1 MRHYSMPGKRLV
13 TETRADGRDV
23 SLHRKHTECLTRS
36 TDAGEGTYSPGH
48 VDIPNALLAR
58 QTEEQLGSGSNKHLI
73 HSLNRLGRTLLGD
86 SCLAR
91 KFDCILIL
99 SGCWLDV
106 GACSSSHTSPDGH
119 DLRIL
124 LSYITGRPGFVDTPP
139 GIHHQTA
146 RSLHTHNHP
155 LTDVADSMTSIHR
168 HSGRKVLR
176 QTATLWPCGSTC
188 MRRVGRD
195 HVCVAFL
202 ERRAENVCVCVAFL
216 ERRAENVC
224 VRGIP

>member
-1 MRHYSMPGKRLV
+1 LY
-13 TETRADGRDV
+13 
-23 SLHRKHTECLTRS
+23 
-36 TDAGEGTYSPGH
+36 
-48 VDIPNALLAR
+48 
-58 QTEEQLGSGSNKHLI
+58 
-73 HSLNRLGRTLLGD
+73 
-86 SCLAR
+86 
-91 KFDCILIL
+91 
-99 SGCWLDV
+99 GCWLDV
-106 GACSSSHTSPDGH
+106 GACSSSHTSPRIQIGMFRPIRVDHTKCLQVAIETPSFIHSDGH

-124 LSYITGRPGFVDTPP
+124 LSYITRRPGFVDTPP

-216 ERRAENVC
+216 ERRAPN
-224 VRGIP
+224 RGSFKLGSTKCHAARESAS

>member
-1 MRHYSMPGKRLV
+1 MFRPIRVDHTKCLQV
-13 TETRADGRDV
+13 AIETP
-23 SLHRKHTECLTRS
+23 SF
-36 TDAGEGTYSPGH
+36 
-48 VDIPNALLAR
+48 
-58 QTEEQLGSGSNKHLI
+58 I
-73 HSLNRLGRTLLGD
+73 HS
-86 SCLAR
+86 
-91 KFDCILIL
+91 
-99 SGCWLDV
+99 
-106 GACSSSHTSPDGH
+106 DGH

-124 LSYITGRPGFVDTPP
+124 LSYITRRPGFVDTPP

-202 ERRAENVCVCVAFL
+202 ERRAPTGVPSNLAEHNKYLILIPERITLSPRPTCSSTTTTASLSPSVRSKNVMRPKMSCGQKCHAA
-216 ERRAENVC
+216 RHPPPTQATD
-224 VRGIP
+224 

>member
-176 QTATLWPCGSTC
+176 QTATLWPCGCTC
-188 MRRVGRD
+188 MRR
-195 HVCVAFL
+195 
-202 ERRAENVCVCVAFL
+202 
-216 ERRAENVC
+216 
-224 VRGIP
+224 